1 IDEENII
8 LSLYARQQKTP
19 KIITKVSKTSLTDM
33 LQSVGLSSIVA
44 PKTVTANLIL
54 SYVRAMQSNEESNVQ
69 TLYKLVGDRV
79 EAVEFYVSKKSD
91 VTGIPLKDLR
101 LKKDVL
107 ICTIIRNNSIIFP
120 GGNDMILPGDNV
132 IVTTTQEK
140 LSDLDDILN

>member
-1 IDEENII
+1 
-8 LSLYARQQKTP
+8 
-19 KIITKVSKTSLTDM
+19 M